1 MWRRMIIA
9 TVALVTGLW
18 VVAGEK
24 QSSGEAH
31 QVGGSKY
38 PEAEF
43 QNQFLKAQ
51 LYLPDSQRGYYR
63 GTRFDWAGLI
73 SRVDYDRHSF
83 LCEFKQEHDPFN
95 HDDVCGTAEE
105 FDIDSPPP
113 GFVEAKP
120 GDSFMKIGVG
130 VLERPDAS
138 DYAFWKRYKIRTAGT
153 WKIEHLPEKLTFQ
166 QNLQGPNGWA
176 YDYTKVLEA
185 PAGSPSV
192 RIMRRLKN
200 TGTQTIKTD
209 HYGHNFS
216 RIDNLPAGT
225 NYSLEFRFTPVL
237 TADSRAQDCVA
248 VKGQSLIFTT
258 NPPPEVGIWV
268 RLEGFQKPQDNEI
281 RMVNHQTGAAMTITT
296 DQPLVKLVFYSS
308 GGVLCPEPFV
318 RLVIPPGVTREWTT
332 TYRFAAENR

>member
-1 MWRRMIIA
+1 M
-9 TVALVTGLW
+9 GLW
-18 VVAGEK
+18 VGAAEK
-24 QSSGEAH
+24 QSPGGTGEA
-31 QVGGSKY
+31 GASKY
-38 PEAEF
+38 PDAEF
-43 QNQFLKAQ
+43 QNQVLKARV
-51 LYLPDSQRGYYR
+51 YLPDAQRGYYR
-63 GTRFDWAGLI
+63 GTRFDWSGLI

-83 LCEFKQEHDPFN
+83 FCEFKQQHDPFN
-95 HDDVCGTAEE
+95 HDDVGGTAEE

-120 GDSFMKIGVG
+120 GEPFLKIGVG
-130 VLERPDAS
+130 VLERPDDS
-138 DYAFWKRYKIRTAGT
+138 DYAFWKKYKIRTPGA
-153 WKIEHLPEKLTFQ
+153 WKIERSSDKITFQ

-176 YDYTKVLEA
+176 YDYTKILEA
-185 PAGSPSV
+185 PAGGQSV

-225 NYSLEFRFTPVL
+225 NYTLDFRFTPVL

-248 VKGQSLIFTT
+248 VKGQSLVFTT
-258 NPPPEVGIWV
+258 NPPAEVAIWV
-268 RLEGFQKPQDNEI
+268 RLEGFQKPEDNEI
-281 RMVNHQTGAAMTITT
+281 RMANHQTGAAMTITT
-296 DQPLVKLVFYSS
+296 DQPLAKLVFYSS

-332 TYRFAAENR
+332 TYRFAAEKR

>member
-1 MWRRMIIA
+1 MIIA
-9 TVALVTGLW
+9 TLAIATGLW

-24 QSSGEAH
+24 QSPGETG
-31 QVGGSKY
+31 QIGRSKY
-38 PEAEF
+38 AEAEF
-43 QNQFLKAQ
+43 QNQFLKAR
-51 LYLPDSQRGYYR
+51 LYLPDAQRGYYR

-73 SRVDYDRHSF
+73 SRVDYDHHSF
-83 LCEFKQEHDPFN
+83 FCEFKQEHDPFN
-95 HDDVCGTAEE
+95 HDDICGTAEE

-120 GDSFMKIGVG
+120 GDPFMKIGVG
-130 VLERPDAS
+130 VLERPDGG
-138 DYAFWKRYKIRTAGT
+138 DYAFWKRYKIRTPGT
-153 WKIEHLPEKLTFQ
+153 WKIERSPDKVIFQ
-166 QNLQGPNGWA
+166 QNLQGPNGWV
-176 YDYTKVLEA
+176 YDYTKTLEA
-185 PAGSPSV
+185 PAGSPIL
-192 RIMRRLKN
+192 RITRRLKN
-200 TGTQTIKTD
+200 TGSQTIKTD

-225 NYSLEFRFTPVL
+225 NYSLEFRFTPLL

-248 VKGQSLIFTT
+248 VKGQSLVFTT
-258 NPPPEVGIWV
+258 NPPPEVAIWV
-268 RLEGFQKPQDNEI
+268 RLEGFQKPEDNEI

-332 TYRFAAENR
+332 TYRFAAETR